1 MTLLFNYDRMFLSP
15 KQTSYKKEVS
25 IMIITLTDQKINKK
39 IKNNEQVIT
48 FVEEKIL
55 MLLSAYG
62 LFSHQYQ
69 EYKINFNY
77 RDYIILSPILYI
89 NNKKTIL
96 FPAFK
101 LPRKKYPC
109 HVYLFAVIKY
119 ITSDLNMR
127 QVARSTRKKFG
138 LDSFS
143 AATVCRSVNKFIEI
157 KDEFESDLQVEK
169 INLNSRIS
177 LCKKLTNEIA
187 LQLLS
192 SLKSVLNTPL
202 SFTTQLVYKYFCKT
216 GKFLF

>member
-1 MTLLFNYDRMFLSP
+1 
-15 KQTSYKKEVS
+15 
-25 IMIITLTDQKINKK
+25 
-39 IKNNEQVIT
+39 
-48 FVEEKIL
+48 

-62 LFSHQYQ
+62 LFFHQYQ

-77 RDYIILSPILYI
+77 RDYIILCPILYI
-89 NNKKTIL
+89 NNNKTIL

-119 ITSDLNMR
+119 INSDLNMR
-127 QVARSTRKKFG
+127 QVAKLTRKKFG

-157 KDEFESDLQVEK
+157 KDEFESELHEEK
-169 INLNSRIS
+169 IRLNPRIS
-177 LCKKLTNEIA
+177 LCKKLTKKIA
-187 LQLLS
+187 LQLFS
-192 SLKSVLNTPL
+192 AFKAVLKKPL
-202 SFTTQLVYKYFCKT
+202 RFTTQLVYKYFCKT

>member
-1 MTLLFNYDRMFLSP
+1 
-15 KQTSYKKEVS
+15 
-25 IMIITLTDQKINKK
+25 MIITLTDQKINKK
-39 IKNNEQVIT
+39 IKNNEQIIT

-62 LFSHQYQ
+62 LFFHQYQ

-77 RDYIILSPILYI
+77 RDYIILCPILYI
-89 NNKKTIL
+89 NNNKTIL

-119 ITSDLNMR
+119 INSDLNMR
-127 QVARSTRKKFG
+127 QVAKLTRKKFG

-157 KDEFESDLQVEK
+157 KDEFESELHEEK
-169 INLNSRIS
+169 IRLNPRIS
-177 LCKKLTNEIA
+177 LCKKLTKKIA
-187 LQLLS
+187 LQLFS
-192 SLKSVLNTPL
+192 AFKDVLKKPL
-202 SFTTQLVYKYFCKT
+202 RFTTQLVYKYFCKT